1 MAIRLSAI
9 FLEGLDCSLQPIN
22 PKKKMES
29 MGNKSLLEF
38 MFVGF
43 VTNNSRILDGGK
55 IIFYTK

>member
-1 MAIRLSAI
+1 
-9 FLEGLDCSLQPIN
+9 
-22 PKKKMES
+22 MES